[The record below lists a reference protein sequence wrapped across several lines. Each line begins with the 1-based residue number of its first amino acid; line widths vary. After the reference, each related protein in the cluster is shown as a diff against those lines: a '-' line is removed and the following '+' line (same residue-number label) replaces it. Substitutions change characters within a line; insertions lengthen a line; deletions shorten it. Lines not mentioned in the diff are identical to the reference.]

1 MKNGL
6 VVKDNALINA
16 SYNLEVTEQRLI
28 LLSIISARE
37 TGQGITADSKLEIHA
52 SDYAKQFNVSIDA
65 AYKALK
71 EAVNNLFERQ
81 FSFQEETKKGIGI
94 VRSRWVSRI
103 KYIDTSAILEIT
115 FAPDVVPLITR
126 LEQHFTTYQ
135 IQQVTK
141 LTGKYVIRLYEI
153 LIAWRDVGKVPLIEL
168 ADFRRKIGV
177 EDNEYT
183 AMNNFKNRV
192 LEPAIKQINEHT
204 DIIVK
209 YDQHKKGRTITG
221 FSFSFKQKKEHQKPK
236 PKIISDKQLDL
247 FANKLAHDDAF
258 SSQFSQ
264 VGESYEDFAERIKIQ
279 LKDPAY
285 LDKFSAYLDKL
296 GLKM

>member
-1 MKNGL
+1 M
-6 VVKDNALINA
+6 
-16 SYNLEVTEQRLI
+16 
-28 LLSIISARE
+28 
-37 TGQGITADSKLEIHA
+37 
-52 SDYAKQFNVSIDA
+52 
-65 AYKALK
+65 
-71 EAVNNLFERQ
+71 
-81 FSFQEETKKGIGI
+81 
-94 VRSRWVSRI
+94 RSRWVSRI

-153 LIAWRDVGKVPLIEL
+153 LIAWRDIGKVPLIEL
-168 ADFRRKIGV
+168 SDFRKKIGV
-177 EDNEYT
+177 EDNEYI

-204 DIIVK
+204 DITVK
-209 YDQHKKGRTITG
+209 YEQHKTGRTITG
-221 FSFSFKQKKEHQKPK
+221 FSFSFKQKKEHQKPEPK
-236 PKIISDKQLDL
+236 QKIISDKQLDL

-258 SSQFSQ
+258 SSQFSE
-264 VGESYEDFAERIKIQ
+264 VGESYENFAERIKIQ
-279 LKDPAY
+279 LKDPTY

-296 GLKM
+296 GLKV